1 VVAIGARRV
10 HALLMLT
17 LLLLVLVHVRA
28 AMCVERHTLIPTT
41 AADTPMTTAGTRA
54 QARLD
59 LCDTAGVCVR
69 AMSRAG
75 GGAQYPL
82 WTSTSVKCQLLCAV
96 YHCMHMHMHRES
108 CMMTHKLFAFLSQ
121 CMQLSTRDS

>member
-1 VVAIGARRV
+1 V

-17 LLLLVLVHVRA
+17 LLLLLLHVRA

-59 LCDTAGVCVR
+59 LCDTAGVRVGDVTRRRRSSGSFVDLHKCEVSVAVCR
-69 AMSRAG
+69 V
-75 GGAQYPL
+75 PL
-82 WTSTSVKCQLLCAV
+82 HAPSA
-96 YHCMHMHMHRES
+96 
-108 CMMTHKLFAFLSQ
+108 
-121 CMQLSTRDS
+121 